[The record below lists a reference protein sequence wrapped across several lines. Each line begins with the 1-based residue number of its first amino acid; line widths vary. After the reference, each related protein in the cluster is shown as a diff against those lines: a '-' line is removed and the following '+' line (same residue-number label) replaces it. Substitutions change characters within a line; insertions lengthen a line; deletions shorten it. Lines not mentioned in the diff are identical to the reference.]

1 MTDWELLQAGK
12 VYNDFSDELFEHRIR
27 AKRLFREYNKSDD
40 SEIQKRNEIMK
51 ELFGAVGEK
60 VWIEPDFRCEYGSN
74 IFIGNNVYINF
85 GCIILD
91 CAKISIGDDVLFDPN
106 VGLYAANHAIDAE
119 QRLNGNCSGK
129 PITIG
134 NRVWLCGDVKIVGG
148 VTIGDNSVIGAGSVV
163 TKNIPSGVVAAGN
176 PCRVIRKITEA
187 DKTVRDRTGQDA

>member
-91 CAKISIGDDVLFDPN
+91 CARISIGDDVLFGPN

-134 NRVWLCGDVKIVGG
+134 NRVWLCGDVKIVGR

-176 PCRVIRKITEA
+176 PCRVIRKIT
-187 DKTVRDRTGQDA
+187 

>member
-1 MTDWELLQAGK
+1 MIDWELLQSGK
-12 VYNDFSDELFEHRIR
+12 VYNDFSDELFERRIH
-27 AKRLFREYNKSDD
+27 AKKLFREYNKSDD
-40 SEIQKRNEIMK
+40 SETQKRNKIMK

-91 CAKISIGDDVLFDPN
+91 CAKISIGNDVLFGPN
-106 VGLYAANHAIDAE
+106 TGLYAANHAIDAE
-119 QRLNGNCSGK
+119 QRLNGNCLGK

-163 TKNIPSGVVAAGN
+163 TKDIPSGVVAAGN

-187 DKTVRDRTGQDA
+187 DKTKYLRC